1 MAGRVRLDHGY
12 AFKVFGINS
21 LERHR
26 DPLDDRVVARKN
38 IRCLNFVALERS
50 RKTSIGMRGTMRCWS
65 IAGADGNALDGKYR
79 TAKHFEVPEH
89 LETEPTTDL
98 VSSSKID
105 VRNLE
110 KRRLCGG
117 GPMING

>member
-1 MAGRVRLDHGY
+1 MVEWWAEYGSIMVILSR
-12 AFKVFGINS
+12 S
-21 LERHR
+21 LESTVWSVIVIHWTT
-26 DPLDDRVVARKN
+26 DLVVARKN

-79 TAKHFEVPEH
+79 TAKHLEVPEH
-89 LETEPTTDL
+89 LETEATTDL

-105 VRNLE
+105 VR
-110 KRRLCGG
+110 
-117 GPMING
+117 